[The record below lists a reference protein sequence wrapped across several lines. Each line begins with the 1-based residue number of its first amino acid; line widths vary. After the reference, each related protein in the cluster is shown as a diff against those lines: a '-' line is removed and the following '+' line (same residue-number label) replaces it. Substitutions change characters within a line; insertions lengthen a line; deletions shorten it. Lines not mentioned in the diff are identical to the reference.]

1 MSSLPSVLPFPI
13 EGCIENKERCSKPIV
28 EEPYGPNKRESA
40 ANAHNISRKA
50 NDAVLGLDVLK
61 VKLLNSIEQLSIA
74 VIKN

>member
-1 MSSLPSVLPFPI
+1 MDVG
-13 EGCIENKERCSKPIV
+13 GCVENKEKCSKPIV
-28 EEPYGPNKRESA
+28 EEAYAPNKREPA
-40 ANAHNISRKA
+40 ANAHIVSKKA